1 MGAGA
6 VLAGVIEPPSAD
18 PVVIEDNVIGANAV
32 ILEGVRVGEG
42 AIVAAGAIVTQDV
55 PAGAVVAGTPAR

>member
-1 MGAGA
+1 M
-6 VLAGVIEPPSAD
+6 
-18 PVVIEDNVIGANAV
+18 VIEDNVLIGANAV

-55 PAGAVVAGTPAR
+55 PAGAV